1 MADISKEELRKE
13 ITGKL
18 QNSCCGT
25 ILTTE
30 NRQINL

>member
-18 QNSCCGT
+18 QNLCCGT
-25 ILTTE
+25 VLATE
-30 NRQINL
+30 NMQISL